1 MPHKVLVISYYFPPM
16 GFSGV
21 QRITKFV
28 KYMKDFDWEP
38 TVLTINPKTYYA
50 FDESLLREVEDAKVR
65 IVRTNPKDPTQR
77 LFSQSKLKNDFS
89 RKILNRV
96 SQTFLLPDNKRGWMS
111 DALKVASELL
121 QNEKHDIIFAT
132 APPYTTFR
140 IGDELKRKFDIP
152 LILDYRDAWL
162 DDVLSWYPTPI
173 HRTIVKKMEQ
183 RVLLNTN
190 KIIVYTR
197 QLKEHLLINYP
208 FLSSEDIK
216 IIPHGFDEE
225 DFQFEFQSTKPKDKM
240 RITYS
245 GVFYDERTP
254 KYFVEAVKR
263 LFYEYPE
270 LSNKIEFCFVGNFK
284 KKYDKLI
291 NNVDLKNSFNIV
303 GYIDH
308 KDSVKYLL
316 DSDILWLMIRHSK
329 NPHLVATSKLYEY
342 FGTRKTILGCVPD
355 GAASQLLKEYQSSF
369 ITHPEDINGIKSAI
383 FSIYQ
388 QYSKNQLPKPK
399 DDFVNKFNRKTLTH
413 ELVKEFQ
420 FQLEA

>member
-28 KYMKDFDWEP
+28 KYMKEFDWEP

-50 FDESLLREVEDAKVR
+50 FDESLLREVEDAEVK
-65 IVRTNPKDPTQR
+65 IVRTNPKDPTQK
-77 LFSQSKLKNDFS
+77 LFSQSKLKNDFT
-89 RKILNRV
+89 RKILNRI
-96 SQTFLLPDNKRGWMS
+96 SQSFLLPDNKRHWMS
-111 DALKVASELL
+111 EALKVASDLL
-121 QNEKHDIIFAT
+121 QRDKHDVIFAT

-140 IGDELKRKFDIP
+140 IGDELKRKFNLP

-173 HRTIVKKMEQ
+173 HRRIVKNMEK
-183 RVLLNTN
+183 RVLLNSN

-197 QLKEHLLINYP
+197 QLKEHLLTIYP
-208 FLSSEDIK
+208 FLVSEDIK
-216 IIPHGFDEE
+216 IIPHGFDED
-225 DFQFEFQSTKPKDKM
+225 DFRFEFQSTKPKDKM

-254 KYFVEAVKR
+254 KYFVEAVRR
-263 LFYEYPE
+263 LFFEHPE

-284 KKYDKLI
+284 KKYEKLI
-291 NNVDLKNSFNIV
+291 DNVDLKNSFNII

-308 KDSVKYLL
+308 RDSVKYLL
-316 DSDILWLMIRHSK
+316 DSDVLWLMIRHSK

-342 FGTRKTILGCVPD
+342 FGTKKIILGCVPE
-355 GAASQLLKEYQSSF
+355 GAASQLLREYEASI
-369 ITHPEDINGIKSAI
+369 ITHPEDINGIKNAL

-388 QYSKNQLPKPK
+388 KYINNQLPKPN
-399 DDFVNKFNRKTLTH
+399 DEFVNKFNRKTLTQ
-413 ELVKEFQ
+413 ELVREFQ